1 MIDIDRR
8 DAIAL
13 TAGLGIGGIIAP
25 APAYA
30 AGGKGY
36 PGALD
41 LTNPTDA
48 LIAGRK
54 CSGTL
59 EDGVQTFS
67 WMDGT
72 VFAVFEDGKRME
84 ALYGVVGVF
93 PSRAWRQEDGSFK
106 VATCNNIM
114 YTDLA
119 TGAVLESYDN
129 PYTGETVEPI
139 GHSSHLQTIVRPS
152 KGGRSESA
160 YIKLDTRWVVAMD
173 NAIQISEFQMR
184 KPNPID
190 PKKYKRESSGEWFYK
205 KQSGQMIARLSELED
220 PNIPSV
226 NAVSVSERFGPWY
239 PWMLMGGHEGR
250 NFSHMVIQ
258 KTFDISDV
266 PRPILEHVEKHAPEY
281 LDAPTDW
288 TGLYVDPETLY
299 TQQREPA
306 A

>member
-1 MIDIDRR
+1 
-8 DAIAL
+8 
-13 TAGLGIGGIIAP
+13 
-25 APAYA
+25 
-30 AGGKGY
+30 
-36 PGALD
+36 
-41 LTNPTDA
+41 
-48 LIAGRK
+48 
-54 CSGTL
+54 
-59 EDGVQTFS
+59 
-67 WMDGT
+67 MDGT

-84 ALYGVVGVF
+84 PLYGVVGVF
-93 PSRAWRQEDGSFK
+93 PSRAWRQDDGSYK

-129 PYTGETVEPI
+129 PYTGETVEVL
-139 GHSSHLQTIVRPS
+139 GHSSHLQTIARPAT
-152 KGGRSESA
+152 GGRSESA
-160 YIKLDTRWVVAMD
+160 TIKLDSRWVLAMD

-190 PKKYKRESSGEWFYK
+190 PKVYKRESSGEWFHK

-220 PNIPSV
+220 PSLPSV
-226 NAVSVSERFGPWY
+226 NTVSISERFGPWY

-266 PRPILEHVEKHAPEY
+266 PRPILDYVEKHDPEY
-281 LDAPTDW
+281 LDAPTEW
-288 TGLYVDPETLY
+288 TGLYVDPETLF